1 MRLGLPKTAWDGPL
15 VRVPV
20 WSQAAVIPADV
31 KGERVASWFRA
42 AFQSRTALGV
52 LTAAFA
58 VTGLLLVAGGR
69 VLYDEGLLTYGF
81 ARWLFLDPA
90 PAFFF
95 QKIKPIT
102 SAVFALPS
110 LGGLNAMLA
119 VHVLVAA
126 LVAPLIVAVARAM
139 GIRAP
144 NLAALIVL
152 VSPLFLLGAAAGISN
167 VDGVVGTT
175 LFLYLAVSRHRDW
188 LAGVVLGCLP
198 WIRYELAPFALVM
211 WLFMAIVER
220 RRGLSLGV
228 VVFPFLY
235 AVSGA
240 AYHRDLL
247 WLVHF
252 GPTMPAAMPGNPIWA
267 GERIG
272 LDHVFGTQLLV
283 TAAVGFAFAVDPRRL
298 SPIERVLL
306 LYAVI
311 SMILLSALP
320 AVRMWN
326 FGASPRY
333 SLQPLPVFALL
344 AARAFDPFVDGPLP
358 SRRLFLVAAVLGT
371 VWLASDGPPAIQA
384 IPILIAYLGAAALA
398 SLGWK
403 RTTTIAVAVTACLG
417 LGIQGTQMTTPA
429 YVTPAMT
436 WLNEHAADIRGATIY
451 TNSKLLP
458 FRIAASGALA
468 GTDVRFIAAPD
479 LLWEIDGLSNPD
491 NGQRDALRRL
501 VRTELYGRSVLS
513 DEITP
518 DSIPPGSLFVLYDD
532 PRLAPTLPRAAWAGR
547 LQRIGAS
554 DSVTIDRLLPPASA
568 RASGVK
574 S

>member
-1 MRLGLPKTAWDGPL
+1 
-15 VRVPV
+15 
-20 WSQAAVIPADV
+20 V
-31 KGERVASWFRA
+31 KDERVASWFRA
-42 AFQSRTALGV
+42 ALESRAALGV
-52 LTAAFA
+52 LTAAFVGA
-58 VTGLLLVAGGR
+58 GLLLVAGGL

-81 ARWLFLDPA
+81 ARWLWLDPA
-90 PAFFF
+90 PVFFF
-95 QKIKPIT
+95 QKVKPIT
-102 SAVFALPS
+102 AAVFTLPS

-126 LVAPLIVAVARAM
+126 LVAPLIVAVARAL
-139 GIRAP
+139 GIRVP

-152 VSPLFLLGAAAGISN
+152 LSPLFLLGAAAGISN
-167 VDGVVGTT
+167 VDGVVATT

-188 LAGVVLGCLP
+188 LAGLVLGCLP

-220 RRGLSLGV
+220 RRGLALGAL
-228 VVFPFLY
+228 VFPLLY
-235 AVSGA
+235 AGSGA

-247 WLVHF
+247 WLAHF

-267 GERIG
+267 GEKIG
-272 LDHVFGTQLLV
+272 LGHVLGTQLLV

-298 SPIERVLL
+298 SPIERALL

-311 SMILLSALP
+311 SMVLLSALP
-320 AVRMWN
+320 AVRMAN
-326 FGASPRY
+326 FGVSPRY

-344 AARAFDPFVDGPLP
+344 AARAVDPFMDGPLP
-358 SRRLFLVAAVLGT
+358 SRRLFLVAAVLAT
-371 VWLASDGPPAIQA
+371 VWLTSDGPPAIQA
-384 IPILIAYLGAAALA
+384 VPILVTCLGAAVLA

-403 RTTTIAVAVTACLG
+403 RAPTAAVAVTACLG

-429 YVTPAMT
+429 YVPAAMT
-436 WLNEHAADIRGATIY
+436 WLDEHAAEIRGATIY

-458 FRIAASGALA
+458 FRIAASRTLA

-479 LLWEIDGLSNPD
+479 LLWEIDGLSNAD

-501 VRTELYGRSVLS
+501 ARTELFGMTALS

-532 PRLAPTLPRAAWAGR
+532 PRLALTLPPAVWASR
-547 LQRIGAS
+547 LQRIGGR
-554 DSVTIDRLLPPASA
+554 DSVTIDRLLPAEPA
-568 RASGVK
+568 RAGAVK